1 MLKLVLVLCVV
12 SATWAAE
19 EAGAA
24 EGTAIEKMRRQYLSR
39 GDTGI
44 KGLGR

>member
-19 EAGAA
+19 EAGA
-24 EGTAIEKMRRQYLSR
+24 EGTAIEKMRLQYLSR
-39 GDTGI
+39 GVTEI
-44 KGLGR
+44 KSLGR